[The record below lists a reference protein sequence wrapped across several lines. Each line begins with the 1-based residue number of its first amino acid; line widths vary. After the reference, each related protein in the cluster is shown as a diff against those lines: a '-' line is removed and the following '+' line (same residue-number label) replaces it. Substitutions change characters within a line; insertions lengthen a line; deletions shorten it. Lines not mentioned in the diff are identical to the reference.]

1 MNPLEVI
8 GLIIKQLRIFLPFH
22 FCDFSRNVIRE
33 NIQPF
38 EMFWILLC

>member
-8 GLIIKQLRIFLPFH
+8 GLVVKQLTIFLPFY
-22 FCDFSRNVIRE
+22 FCDFLLNVIRE

-38 EMFWILLC
+38 EMF